1 MISTYKN
8 QLHFYTLIINF
19 LSEKEIKKTVPFTIA
34 LKIIKYLGINLTKE
48 VKDLYIQNFKTLMK
62 ETEEGTNKWKVSCVH
77 GLEELILLKCP
88 YRPKA
93 SRDSMQSL
101 PNFSE
106 IFHRNRKKKL
116 PKFVWNHKRSQIA
129 EAILRKNEQS

>member
-1 MISTYKN
+1 MILYIKYTKDSTKKLLQLINLLKLQDTNSTYKN

-62 ETEEGTNKWKVSCVH
+62 ETEEGTNK
-77 GLEELILLKCP
+77 
-88 YRPKA
+88 
-93 SRDSMQSL
+93 
-101 PNFSE
+101 
-106 IFHRNRKKKL
+106 
-116 PKFVWNHKRSQIA
+116 
-129 EAILRKNEQS
+129 